1 MNESRGLQPI
11 GGSVD
16 AFLKRI
22 GMPAAVDLGTVVET
36 WSEVAGEPF
45 ATSSRPVGLR
55 HGELVV
61 GVESGPSASLLKYR
75 IGELL
80 DRLQTH
86 FGSEMITAVRIRV
99 VEAKSGR

>member
-22 GMPAAVDLGTVVET
+22 GMPAAVDLGAVVEA

-45 ATSSRPVGLR
+45 AASCQPVGLR

-61 GVESGPSASLLKYR
+61 GVDSGPSATLLKYR
-75 IGELL
+75 IGDLL
-80 DRLQTH
+80 DRLQAH
-86 FGSEMITAVRIRV
+86 FGAEMITAVRIRV
-99 VEAKSGR
+99 VETKSGL